1 MRERL
6 MSTFGFCAVSI
17 GILLI
22 IKVHSLAAVA
32 LSLIL
37 GVAVGGALGLED
49 RVKAGFGA
57 LFKKLAPHRH
67 SDEGMNHFIVLLV
80 LFCTGGTGIV
90 GSIQE
95 GLTGDS
101 STLIVKSVLDFFT
114 AAIFASGIGWP
125 VAVIALPQAVIF
137 LSLFFASRL
146 LVPILAPEIVAN
158 FTAAGGI
165 IALMSGLRILKLKE
179 TKLIDVL
186 PALVFVFPVSWL
198 WLKLAALLG

>member
-1 MRERL
+1 
-6 MSTFGFCAVSI
+6 
-17 GILLI
+17 
-22 IKVHSLAAVA
+22 
-32 LSLIL
+32 
-37 GVAVGGALGLED
+37 
-49 RVKAGFGA
+49 
-57 LFKKLAPHRH
+57 
-67 SDEGMNHFIVLLV
+67 VLLV

-179 TKLIDVL
+179 TKLIDAL